1 MADARLLR
9 KPEVLAMLG
18 VSASTLHRWQQA
30 GIVPPPLP
38 GTARW
43 DRLAIERAL
52 DHARGVAEPSP
63 PTLSERAAKW
73 VRSRCA

>member
-1 MADARLLR
+1 MPDAPRLLR
-9 KPEVLAMLG
+9 KPEVLTMLG
-18 VSASTLHRWQQA
+18 VSASTLRRWQES

-52 DHARGVAEPSP
+52 DRARGVAEPSA

-73 VRSRCA
+73 AKSA